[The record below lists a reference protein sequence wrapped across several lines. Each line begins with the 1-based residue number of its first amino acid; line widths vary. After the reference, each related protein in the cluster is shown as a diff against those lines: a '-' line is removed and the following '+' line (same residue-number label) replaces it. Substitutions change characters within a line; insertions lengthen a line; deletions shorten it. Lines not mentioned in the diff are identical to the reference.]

1 MHQASVGFQCPEC
14 SKTGAQKVYQGTSA
28 FAPSRPVV
36 TMALIGVNVAVFVLA
51 VAISGGAALRGAADT
66 LQLKGGLI
74 AELFERGDQYF
85 RVPVP
90 GSTAGGVAHGEWYRI
105 FTSGFLHYGMLH
117 IALNMWALYIFGRI
131 LEVAGGRWRF
141 GAVYAVSLVAGALGA
156 MILSPDSL
164 TAGASGAIYGLLG
177 ALIVLHR
184 ARGIPLRDTG
194 LITILVLN
202 MVLSFG
208 ISGISIGGHLG
219 GLVGGGIAGY
229 VLYDLGARRDLP
241 KALPWV
247 LSAVLFV
254 GCFVGTI
261 LVADSAAHF

>member
-14 SKTGAQKVYQGTSA
+14 AKAGAQRVVRGPAA
-28 FAPSRPVV
+28 FRPARPTV
-36 TMALIGVNVAVFVLA
+36 TLVLIAINVAVFLVGL
-51 VAISGGAALRGAADT
+51 VTGGASALAGTVDT
-66 LQLKGGLI
+66 LQVKGGLI
-74 AELFERGDQYF
+74 AEAFEQGGNYY

-105 FTSGFLHYGMLH
+105 ITSGFLHYGLLH

-131 LEVAGGRWRF
+131 LESAGGRWKF
-141 GAVYAVSLVAGALGA
+141 GVIYGVSLIAGALGA
-156 MILSPDSL
+156 MILSPNDL

-177 ALIVLHR
+177 ALVALHR

-202 MVLSFG
+202 LVLSFS

-219 GLVGGGIAGY
+219 GLVGGTIAGF
-229 VLYDLGARRDLP
+229 VLYDLGERRDIP
-241 KALPWV
+241 KVVPWLLSGV
-247 LSAVLFV
+247 LAVA
-254 GCFVGTI
+254 CFVGTI
-261 LVADSAAHF
+261 LVAQGAAKF

>member
-1 MHQASVGFQCPEC
+1 MTRTLLLTAHDERSD
-14 SKTGAQKVYQGTSA
+14 
-28 FAPSRPVV
+28 RD
-36 TMALIGVNVAVFVLA
+36 ALGLA
-51 VAISGGAALRGAADT
+51 VDLAGPLDARIVVGGVVVPGGEDDHKAREDLAGELDT
-66 LQLKGGLI
+66 LEASI
-74 AELFERGDQYF
+74 PD
-85 RVPVP
+85 
-90 GSTAGGVAHGEWYRI
+90 GVESEIR
-105 FTSGFLHYGMLH
+105 S
-117 IALNMWALYIFGRI
+117 
-131 LEVAGGRWRF
+131 VD
-141 GAVYAVSLVAGALGA
+141 AVSLVAGALGA